1 MYNDIAEVSLIQ
13 PYHCSP
19 PMMCKTMTDRGAHP
33 SRADPGVPSLGKLV
47 YASSSVAQ
55 ELLSSPSLPQA
66 CLSQIPA
73 SLCPPDYQL
82 TKVVAL
88 PDPRHTLVMP
98 LFRIAVAL
106 CGPSIIILSHPTYP
120 PSSSSFPS
128 RHILPKHHQA
138 LYTDCCLLPCD
149 CALPANTIHQGRHS
163 LQHPPSTA
171 FHLRSDIHLTHYVDH
186 YLTSRSFA
194 LAIQR
199 RRRPCAPRN
208 CNHKTQTCRR
218 QSCKVEQAP
227 IWRQRWNSGDK
238 YLRRLDMEYGW
249 SLLRQW

>member
-13 PYHCSP
+13 PYQHPP
-19 PMMCKTMTDRGAHP
+19 PMMCKTMTARGAHP

-138 LYTDCCLLPCD
+138 LYTHCCLLPCD

-163 LQHPPSTA
+163 LQAPPSTA
-171 FHLRSDIHLTHYVDH
+171 FLPPSRQYPPHTLCGPLPRKPLICSCYPAPPPSMRSPKLQSQNTDMP
-186 YLTSRSFA
+186 TSI
-194 LAIQR
+194 LQ
-199 RRRPCAPRN
+199 
-208 CNHKTQTCRR
+208 
-218 QSCKVEQAP
+218 
-227 IWRQRWNSGDK
+227 G
-238 YLRRLDMEYGW
+238 
-249 SLLRQW
+249 